1 METTPQE
8 ASATFNPF
16 AENSWTP
23 EAPAAAPAGEN
34 TRQPETPA
42 TTETVVTPTVETTTP
57 AATEAAAPAFDI
69 NNYWKEKFEWESEEV
84 AKQKIEELKTSAKQK
99 EFANDYSRQM
109 YDYLL
114 EGKEDDLYNHLA
126 QKKQIEKLLSSEIT
140 NEAVAAELV
149 KFGIQNKNK
158 SLTPDEVDFLFDKK
172 FSLPKEPVQ
181 TEVETDDEF
190 SVRKAEWA
198 AQVNS
203 IKKEMI
209 IEAKLAQPEIE
220 KLKSELVLPKIGGE
234 ATPQL
239 SQEDLQKLEE
249 NRTRFIQKVDADYK
263 NFNGFEARYKDGEV
277 EIPVSFS
284 YDDSQK
290 AALKE
295 ELKTFDVDGF
305 INERWFSNGEPN
317 VIKIMEDISLLRDKE
332 VILQKVAN
340 EVGSQVLKHY
350 RKVTSNV
357 NVTGGQ
363 PSNTMTTT
371 QQAANPFAEASWS
384 DRPVAVN

>member
-1 METTPQE
+1 M
-8 ASATFNPF
+8 
-16 AENSWTP
+16 
-23 EAPAAAPAGEN
+23 
-34 TRQPETPA
+34 
-42 TTETVVTPTVETTTP
+42 
-57 AATEAAAPAFDI
+57 
-69 NNYWKEKFEWESEEV
+69 
-84 AKQKIEELKTSAKQK
+84 
-99 EFANDYSRQM
+99 
-109 YDYLL
+109 
-114 EGKEDDLYNHLA
+114 
-126 QKKQIEKLLSSEIT
+126 
-140 NEAVAAELV
+140 AAELV

-234 ATPQL
+234 AAPQL

-317 VIKIMEDISLLRDKE
+317 VTKIMEDISLLRDKE